1 LKHIVKNYKIMI
13 KKEEEIKYK
22 ILSSLKVDEILKKEE
37 MGISLKRDE
46 NLWYKNIPGVRKAGF
61 NVYEFT
67 DFELDEIA
75 KCSQSVEYFADNYC
89 HIKTESG
96 KIQQMKLRPYQRDF
110 LRMYDS
116 EKYVL
121 LMCSRQMG
129 KTIVSS
135 IYILWFLLFKSDKNV
150 LVYGNT
156 LDTVK
161 ANVEKIKDIYLCLPF
176 FLKRGVV
183 TWNEKNITFE
193 NRSRLKGVFK
203 NLVGKAIDL
212 LYIDE
217 FAKFEDKDI
226 RKNYGTILPT
236 ISSIGK
242 SKIFITSTPDGYN
255 FFWELYT
262 GSLKPEDDETR
273 QPYKVKTVKW
283 HEFPGRRDTILYYT
297 NPRLASLGVDLEELK
312 QYLISLNHSIY
323 DDPNNEKANI
333 KIKFE
338 EADENT
344 HIKNIRKL
352 KYKNLLLVD
361 ILKITNWQEQE
372 TVVIGGEDMFKQEYD
387 LEFLSGDKLLF
398 DSIELERIKSNE
410 NPYTFKNIKEIERRW
425 NLPYNQLKFI
435 DDESI
440 FKLSEIKK
448 YNLVFS
454 IDLAEGLNLDYTVIN
469 IFKLQLKSIEDIE
482 RNKHLFKTKYD
493 FFQLQQVGLFRSNSY
508 SVDDVAHLLYLL
520 IFEVCDSENINVV
533 LERNKYGEE
542 LLLKLSNVF
551 DGDNNF
557 SNFMFMRFKRS
568 VDDKTPRVGLNVT
581 GGEGGGGKKLLV
593 KEFQDCVKNRHLKLN
608 EMTTILELNMFG
620 KKETASGN
628 ITFKAQ
634 SGHDDIIMSC
644 INICAGFKN
653 SKYKNMVDDMY
664 DKMCLEDRNLVSN
677 NLKELNKGV
686 SKIDYDVYRSALK
699 NVNNK
704 NYGYQN
710 YNGSGNY
717 NNGYNY

>member
-1 LKHIVKNYKIMI
+1 MV
-13 KKEEEIKYK
+13 KKEEEVKYK
-22 ILSSLKVDEILKKEE
+22 ILSSEKVDEILKKEE

-46 NLWYKNIPGVRKAGF
+46 CLWYKNIPGVRKAGF

-67 DFELDEIA
+67 DFELGEIA

-96 KIQQMKLRPYQRDF
+96 KIQQMKLRPYQREF
-110 LRMYDS
+110 LRMYDN

-217 FAKFEDKDI
+217 FAKFDDKDI
-226 RKNYGTILPT
+226 RKNYGTIFPT

-262 GSLKPEDDETR
+262 GSLKPDDDATK
-273 QPYKVKTVKW
+273 QVYKVKTVKW
-283 HEFPGRRDTILYYT
+283 HEFPSRRDTILYYS
-297 NPRLASLGVDLEELK
+297 NPRLAGLGVDLEELK
-312 QYLISLNHSIY
+312 KYLISLNFSIY
-323 DDPNNEKANI
+323 DDPNDDKVNI
-333 KIKFE
+333 KIKFN

-344 HIKNIRKL
+344 YIKNIRKL
-352 KYKNLLLVD
+352 SFNNMFLAD

-372 TVVIGGEDMFKQEYD
+372 TIAIGGEDMFKQEYD

-410 NPYTFKNIKEIERRW
+410 KPYTFKNIKEIEKRW
-425 NLPYNQLKFI
+425 SLPYNQLKFI
-435 DDESI
+435 DDETI
-440 FKLSEIKK
+440 FKLSDIKK
-448 YNLVFS
+448 YNLMFS

-469 IFKLQLKSIEDIE
+469 IFKIGLKSIEDIE
-482 RNKHLFKTKYD
+482 RNKIRFKNKYD
-493 FFQLQQVGLFRSNSY
+493 FFQLEQVGLFRSNSY
-508 SVDDVAHLLYLL
+508 SVEDVAHLLYLL
-520 IFEVCDSENINVV
+520 AFEVCNIDNVSIV

-542 LLLKLSNVF
+542 LLLKLPNVF
-551 DGDNNF
+551 DGNNNF
-557 SNFMFMRFKRS
+557 SNFMFMRFKKNI
-568 VDDKTPRVGLNVT
+568 DDKTPRVGLNVT
-581 GGEGGGGKKLLV
+581 GGETGGGKKLLV
-593 KEFQDCVKNRHLKLN
+593 KEFQDSIKNRHLKIN
-608 EMTTILELNMFG
+608 EITTILELSMFG
-620 KKETASGN
+620 KKETSSGN

-644 INICAGFKN
+644 VNICAGLKNVKFKN
-653 SKYKNMVDDMY
+653 VIDEMY
-664 DKMCLEDRNLVSN
+664 DRLPLESRNLVSS
-677 NLKELNKGV
+677 NLKDMDKSV
-686 SKIDYDVYRSALK
+686 SVIDYDMYHSAMR
-699 NVNNK
+699 NANN
-704 NYGYQN
+704 QSSIN
-710 YNGSGNY
+710 YNNYENYGNY
-717 NNGYNY
+717 NSGKVF